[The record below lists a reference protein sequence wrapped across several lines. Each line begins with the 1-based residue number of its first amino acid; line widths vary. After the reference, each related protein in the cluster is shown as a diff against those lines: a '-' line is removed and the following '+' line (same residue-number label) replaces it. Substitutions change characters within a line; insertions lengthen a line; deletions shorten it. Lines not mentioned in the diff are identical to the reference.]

1 MRRVEKRV
9 HLEGRELVLTNL
21 DKVFWPAEGYTKAD
35 VLAYYV
41 DIYPYLGPHLKDRPL
56 VLTRYPNGIQ
66 GKFFYQKNLPEH
78 APAWIQRCPL
88 PVENGKRLVNFVL
101 CQDLPTLVWLVNQG
115 TIELHPW
122 LSRYDR
128 PDYPDFAVFDLDP
141 DPPSG
146 LAEAREVAL
155 VLGRLLSDL
164 GLKVF
169 PKTSGATGLHLYVPL
184 ARRETYEEV
193 REFCGAVARVVARR
207 LPELATVERRVD
219 ARQGKVYIDW
229 LQNIRGQTIC
239 APYSLRPLPG
249 APVSAPLSWEEIPAL
264 ASGFTLKT
272 IRRRVAEQGDLFAQ
286 VLVAGTTLSMAL
298 RELRHE

>member
-9 HLEGRELVLTNL
+9 RIEGRELVLTNL

-56 VLTRYPNGIQ
+56 VVTRYPNGIQ
-66 GKFFYQKNLPEH
+66 GKFFYQKNLPEY
-78 APAWIQRCPL
+78 APPWIQSCPL
-88 PVENGKRLVNFVL
+88 PVENGKRLVKFVL

-115 TIELHPW
+115 AIELHPW
-122 LSRYDR
+122 LSRYDK

-146 LAEAREVAL
+146 LAEVREVAL

-193 REFCGAVARVVARR
+193 REFCGAVARAVARR
-207 LPELATVERRVD
+207 LPELVTVERRVR

-249 APVSAPLSWEEIPAL
+249 APVSAPLLWEEVPAL
-264 ASGFTLKT
+264 ATGFTLKT
-272 IRRRVAEQGDLFAQ
+272 IGRRVAEHGDLFAPA
-286 VLVAGTTLSMAL
+286 LGTGTALRMAL
-298 RELRHE
+298 RELLHQ